1 MQRTTDGD
9 LVVSATDLV
18 GFLSCDH
25 LTTLELGALAALW
38 PRPHRRE
45 DPEVRLLQ
53 ERGEAH
59 EQAYLERLR
68 GEGRSVVEIARPE
81 PGSADAYRAAEATT
95 LEAMR
100 AGVGAIFQ
108 ATLFDGRW
116 LGYADFLLRVERP
129 SPALGAWSYE
139 VADTKLAR
147 SVKAAAILQ
156 VCSYSARLGELQ
168 GLVPAAAHVVTGDGR
183 SHPLPLHDFDAY
195 FRMVRRRFESVVF
208 GDGAGEPRDPATA
221 GTYPDPVDHC
231 RVCAWFPVCIDRR
244 RSDDH
249 LSLVAGMTR
258 AQTGALVA
266 AGIPTL
272 AGLGRLDR
280 TREVPELDVRTLER
294 LREQARLQL
303 EGREAG
309 RTELDPLWE
318 RIPPRAEEP
327 GRGLAALPAASPLD
341 LFFDIEADP
350 WLDDGGR
357 EYLLGLLSIEGG
369 SPRYRPLWAHAA
381 GEERAAFEAL
391 IDDIIDRLDRDPAMH
406 VYHYGGYESGAIKRL
421 MQRHTTRED
430 EVDRLLRGGVLV
442 DLYGV
447 VRQGIR
453 ASVESYSLKQV
464 EHLFGFD
471 REGRVTRAGFS
482 VVEYEDWLHDGEQR
496 HLDDLA
502 AYNRDDCMATLGLRD
517 WLEARR
523 SEAIADGWDLPRPPL
538 RDGAPTEAQ
547 EARDRETLA
556 RVEALR
562 AGVPEDPAERTSEQ
576 AAHWLLAAL
585 LDYHRRE
592 AKPEWWRWF
601 DLRDRSSADDLVEA
615 SDAIGDL
622 AFVGDVGLD
631 KRSVLQRFAFPPQD
645 HRFRPGDRAADPRT
659 GSDTTIAQIDD
670 AAGWLVLR
678 RGPAVVG
685 DHPNALIP
693 ASPIPTDAQR
703 GALLRLADDVIA
715 RGIDATGPWRAARDL
730 LLRRA
735 PRVGSEPLEVSGE
748 TGVEAARR
756 LIRALDH
763 SVLAI
768 QGPPGTGKTYA
779 GARMVLEA
787 LASGRGPVAIT
798 SQSHRAIVN
807 FLEKLHEA
815 AEEAGTTVRVLQK
828 ADEDDGAHHLAGV
841 EVTSDNATVA
851 ARLAEETVD
860 VVAGTSW
867 LLARPELTGRFGC
880 LVVDEA
886 GQLALATVLAMA
898 GATDSIVLLGD
909 PNQLAQV
916 TQGLHPEG
924 AGASAL
930 GHVLGEATTLPAD
943 QGLFLDTTRR
953 LHPAVNAFTSPTFYD
968 GRLDT
973 HPTTAVQR
981 VVAPGGLDGVGLRWR
996 PVDHRR
1002 NAQRSGE
1009 EADAVA
1015 RIVVA
1020 LIGETWVDASGTERR
1035 ITLDDLLVVA
1045 PYNAQVALVQQA
1057 IEARLGPVTPG
1068 RVGTVDKF
1076 QGREGAVAIYTMAA
1090 SSAEDA
1096 PRGMDFLY
1104 DAHRLNVATSR
1115 ARAMAIVV
1123 ASPTLLEVRARTP
1136 GQMRLANTLVRFVE
1150 LAGEQEPGRSLQRV
1164 G

>member
-1 MQRTTDGD
+1 VQRTTDGD

-25 LTTLELGALAALW
+25 LTTLELGALAGLW
-38 PRPHRRE
+38 GRPHRRE

-129 SPALGAWSYE
+129 SPELGAWSYE

-195 FRMVRRRFESVVF
+195 FRMVRRRFEAVVF
-208 GDGAGEPRDPATA
+208 ADGDGQRRDPATA

-272 AGLGRLDR
+272 ESLGRLDR
-280 TREVPELDVRTLER
+280 DREVPELDVRTLER

-318 RIPPRAEEP
+318 RIPPRSEEP
-327 GRGLAALPAASPLD
+327 GRGLAALPNPSPLD

-357 EYLLGLLSIEGG
+357 EYLLGLLSVETGAA
-369 SPRYRPLWAHAA
+369 RYRPLWAHAA
-381 GEERAAFEAL
+381 HEERAAFEAL

-421 MQRHTTRED
+421 MQRHATRED

-502 AYNRDDCMATLGLRD
+502 AYNRDDCLATLGLRD

-523 SEAIADGWDLPRPPL
+523 DEAIADGWDLPRPAV

-547 EARDRETLA
+547 EARDLETRA

-562 AGVPEDPAERTSEQ
+562 SGVPDEPTERTPEQ
-576 AAHWLLAAL
+576 AARWLLAAL

-622 AFVGDVGLD
+622 SYVGDVGLD
-631 KRSVLQRFAFPPQD
+631 KRSVLQRFDFPPQD

-659 GSDTTIAQIDD
+659 GSETTVTQIDD

-678 RGPAVVG
+678 RGPTVAG
-685 DHPNALIP
+685 DHPSALIP

-715 RGIDATGPWRAARDL
+715 RGIDADGPWRAARDL
-730 LLRRA
+730 LLRRP
-735 PRVGSEPLEVSGE
+735 PRVGSERLAVAGE
-748 TGVEAARR
+748 PGVEAARR
-756 LIRALDH
+756 LIRALDR

-815 AEEAGTTVRVLQK
+815 AGEAGQAVRVLQK

-841 EVTSDNATVA
+841 EVTSDNAMVA
-851 ARLAEETVD
+851 ARLAEGTVD

-867 LLARPELTGRFGC
+867 LLSRPELAGAFGC
-880 LVVDEA
+880 LVADEA
-886 GQLALATVLAMA
+886 GQLALATVLAMS

-924 AGASAL
+924 AGSSAL
-930 GHVLGEATTLPAD
+930 GHVLGEATTVPAD

-968 GRLDT
+968 GRLET
-973 HPTTAVQR
+973 HPSTATQR
-981 VVAPGGLDGVGLRWR
+981 VVAPGRLGGVGLRWT

-1002 NAQRSGE
+1002 NAQRSRE

-1015 RIVVA
+1015 RIVEA
-1020 LIGETWVDASGTERR
+1020 LIGETWVDAGGTERR

-1115 ARAMAIVV
+1115 ARAIAVMV

-1136 GQMRLANTLVRFVE
+1136 EQMRLANTLVRFVE
-1150 LAGEQEPGRSLQRV
+1150 LAARQASERALPGAD
-1164 G
+1164 